1 MTALSPSAT
10 KVIIDEEEAEDEA
23 TPLKSFKEIEE
34 EKEAEKKREQRF
46 VNTSPLCVFI
56 VFLRICTHYPPCYGG
71 RYLFREIRRILI
83 VFFLLHYLQLK
94 LLSLCGPLDQND
106 ALMLILYQIPET
118 HIHTNIEFHK
128 IHIYLLT
135 KYRVHVPSFIPVQL
149 HSPFNTFHE
158 FYFTTFYTTRL
169 QADVFAYPTYC
180 DNYENS
186 SCAVCT
192 SNTSNVEH

>member
-83 VFFLLHYLQLK
+83 VIFLLHYLQLK

-106 ALMLILYQIPET
+106 ALMLILDQIPET
-118 HIHTNIEFHK
+118 HIRTLSF
-128 IHIYLLT
+128 T
-135 KYRVHVPSFIPVQL
+135 KYTYICYLSTCTFFYSCATVQKVHLL
-149 HSPFNTFHE
+149 HSME
-158 FYFTTFYTTRL
+158 
-169 QADVFAYPTYC
+169 
-180 DNYENS
+180 
-186 SCAVCT
+186 
-192 SNTSNVEH
+192 

>member
-23 TPLKSFKEIEE
+23 TPLKTFKEIEE

-46 VNTSPLCVFI
+46 VNTSPLLCVFI

-135 KYRVHVPSFIPVQL
+135 KYMYLLLFL
-149 HSPFNTFHE
+149 CNCTESPFHE

-169 QADVFAYPTYC
+169 QADVFAYPTYH